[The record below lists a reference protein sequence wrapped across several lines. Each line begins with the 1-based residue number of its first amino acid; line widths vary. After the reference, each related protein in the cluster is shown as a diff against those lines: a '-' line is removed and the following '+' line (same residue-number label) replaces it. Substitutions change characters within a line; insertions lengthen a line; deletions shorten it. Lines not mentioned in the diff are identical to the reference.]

1 MLSLQN
7 KQLNSIF
14 ERIICDSK
22 GVLICVRFTVV
33 EVNGVFK
40 GQVIS
45 AEPIITS
52 TKDTAGVNES
62 YKGESIVCL
71 PCLKDNKIPVDISN
85 TGFETILS
93 PYFSLE
99 FFMSQP
105 TRAPANR

>member
-7 KQLNSIF
+7 KQLSSIF
-14 ERIICDSK
+14 ERIIRDSH
-22 GVLICVRFTVV
+22 GVLVRVRFTVV

-45 AEPIITS
+45 AEPLVSKTEG
-52 TKDTAGVNES
+52 TKTDDTV
-62 YKGESIVCL
+62 VCL
-71 PCLKDNKIPVDISN
+71 PCLKDNKILVDISN
-85 TGFETILS
+85 TGFESILS

-105 TRAPANR
+105 TRAPAYK

>member
-14 ERIICDSK
+14 ERIIRDSN
-22 GVLICVRFTVV
+22 GVLVRVRFTVV

-45 AEPIITS
+45 AEPLVSKAENTETGDS
-52 TKDTAGVNES
+52 V
-62 YKGESIVCL
+62 VCL

-105 TRAPANR
+105 TRAPAFAI

>member
-14 ERIICDSK
+14 ERIIRDSN
-22 GVLICVRFTVV
+22 GVLVRVRFTVV

-40 GQVIS
+40 GRVIS
-45 AEPIITS
+45 AEPLISKT
-52 TKDTAGVNES
+52 DEEV
-62 YKGESIVCL
+62 VCL
-71 PCLKDNKIPVDISN
+71 PCIKESKVIAEDAVIDFSS
-85 TGFETILS
+85 ILS

-105 TRAPANR
+105 TRAPAFAI

>member
-1 MLSLQN
+1 MLAISN

-14 ERIICDSK
+14 ERIIRDSN
-22 GVLICVRFTVV
+22 GVLVRVRFTVV
-33 EVNGVFK
+33 EVDGKFR

-45 AEPIITS
+45 AEPLVS
-52 TKDTAGVNES
+52 MAEESKSDDTV
-62 YKGESIVCL
+62 VCL
-71 PCLKDNKIPVDISN
+71 PCLKDNKILVDISN

-105 TRAPANR
+105 TRAPAL